1 MGRLTINKNGQAT
14 ITIPKDVIEATG
26 WKNGDKVYVGK
37 SKGEETLFI
46 EKVEQ
51 QDKKEKK
58 RK

>member
-37 SKGEETLFI
+37 SKGEENLFI
-46 EKVEQ
+46 EKVEGG
-51 QDKKEKK
+51 E
-58 RK
+58 